1 MQSVF
6 RPRLCLP
13 GRMFLLAVCAAFAP
27 AWPEPARGA
36 NASLQRSY
44 DLPADAAER
53 ALKLFS
59 QQSELGIIVG
69 AEAVAGVRTNAV
81 RGEMIAREALSRM
94 LAGTGLTAA
103 QDNRTGAFAVRRED
117 NHPNG

>member
-13 GRMFLLAVCAAFAP
+13 GRMFLLAVCAAVA
-27 AWPEPARGA
+27 ATWPEPACAA
-36 NASLQRSY
+36 NTSRLRSY

-81 RGEMIAREALSRM
+81 RGEMAAREALTRM

-103 QDNRTGAFAVRRED
+103 QDDRTGAFAVRLED
-117 NHPNG
+117 NRPNG

>member
-6 RPRLCLP
+6 RSRPCLP
-13 GRMFLLAVCAAFAP
+13 GRMFLLAVCAALAAAWPIPAP
-27 AWPEPARGA
+27 AAA
-36 NASLQRSY
+36 ASLQRNY

-69 AEAVAGVRTNAV
+69 AEAVAGVRTSAI
-81 RGEMIAREALSRM
+81 RGEMTAHEALTRM

-103 QDNRTGAFAVRRED
+103 QDDRTGAFAVRLED